1 MIPNIAELIAR
12 AMANQ
17 ESAYSRTK
25 PTSRPTPQ
33 KRNRSNA
40 PGGWHSTKG
49 PRTPM
54 RVCNRREYKRRKK
67 ARKMQRRRNR

>member
-12 AMANQ
+12 VMAEQ

-25 PTSRPTPQ
+25 PTNRPTPQ
-33 KRNRSNA
+33 KRRRATA

-49 PRTPM
+49 PRVPR

-67 ARKMQRRRNR
+67 ARKMQCRRNR